1 MNPASEFFFALE
13 PREECTDTGFVHLTN
28 LAYTTALAWDP
39 GRVLQV
45 GGHVRSRERS
55 VACGPSHVESARGLC
70 STSHLLLTFIGDWYP
85 SSTCPET
92 PGAMFKTKV
101 HTHIDRA

>member
-45 GGHVRSRERS
+45 GGHVRS
-55 VACGPSHVESARGLC
+55 
-70 STSHLLLTFIGDWYP
+70 
-85 SSTCPET
+85 
-92 PGAMFKTKV
+92 
-101 HTHIDRA
+101 